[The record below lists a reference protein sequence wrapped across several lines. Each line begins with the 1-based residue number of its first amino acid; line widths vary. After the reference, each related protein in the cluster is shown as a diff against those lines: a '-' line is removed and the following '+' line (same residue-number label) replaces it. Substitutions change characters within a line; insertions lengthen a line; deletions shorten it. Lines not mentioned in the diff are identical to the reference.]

1 MTTTPKLGDV
11 LTEVIWK
18 SSECRP
24 STMDARDAAAQAIAA
39 YLMNATFT
47 RSNGTDD
54 FAPLTPFQLRS
65 ARREW
70 PGPGEVLE
78 YPCVSIIDFGE
89 GHYDSSSLTPTCIE
103 GSFGK
108 YAPGTA
114 LWKTSELVADFQI
127 DFWTNDKP
135 TRAAIAARLPN
146 LFSPGENFGVEIA
159 CSAEYWSSSVRASL
173 LGSVREDDSGSAY
186 VQERRLR
193 TTIRAEIPV
202 LDLRGGSRADFS
214 AQATEVGPSVEITTS
229 ADVDSG
235 NCSA

>member
-24 STMDARDAAAQAIAA
+24 STMDPRNAAAQAIAA

-47 RSNGTDD
+47 RSNGADD
-54 FAPLTPFQLRS
+54 FAPTTRFQLRA

-70 PGPGEVLE
+70 PGPSEVLE

-89 GHYDSSSLTPTCIE
+89 GHYDSSNLTPSAVE
-103 GSFGK
+103 GSFEK
-108 YAPGTA
+108 YAPGTL
-114 LWKTSELVADFQI
+114 LWKTSELTADFQI
-127 DFWTNDKP
+127 DFWTNDGP
-135 TRAAIAARLPN
+135 TREAIAAAIPN
-146 LFSPGENFGVEIA
+146 LFSPGENFGVEIS
-159 CSAEYWSSSVRASL
+159 CSEEYWSSSVRASL

-193 TTIRAEIPV
+193 TTVRIEIPV

-214 AQATEVGPSVEITTS
+214 SPVVEIGPSV
-229 ADVDSG
+229 DVCG
-235 NCSA
+235 R